1 MSEDQLRGAIAN
13 INRWLELQR
22 AQHAKDEAELPD
34 ISDLV
39 EAIRETVNAGDAYN
53 AAHPDTAK
61 TEDSPA
67 GKRWLEAFDQLRSL
81 LSDCDKAMEAFA
93 R

>member
-1 MSEDQLRGAIAN
+1 MA
-13 INRWLELQR
+13 
-22 AQHAKDEAELPD
+22 EASDTPELPD

-39 EAIRETVNAGDAYN
+39 EAIRETVNAADGYS
-53 AAHPDTAK
+53 AAHPDAER

-67 GKRWLEAFDQLRSL
+67 GERWRKAFSQLRSL
-81 LSDCDKAMEAFA
+81 LSDCDKALEAFA